1 MKVSKTLSDIADLAF
16 ADRGVCTELEIKK
29 LYLLTNPKPVMRK
42 LFVLGSIAV
51 VAIILALSWFW
62 IDALFLFLIAGPLI
76 YMGIADMLQVKQSIK
91 RNFPLFGRLRY
102 VFEDLR
108 PKIQQYFVESDTDG
122 APINRNERSVIYQR
136 AKKQIDTVPFGTQ
149 LNVYAEGY
157 EWITHSIAPKDFH
170 KMEHNPRIRF
180 GGKECKQPYDMSVL
194 NISAMSFGSL
204 SQNAILALN
213 SGAKLGGFA
222 HNTGEGGLSPYHL
235 QPGGDIIWQI
245 GTGYFGARTE
255 DGNFSDDAFKANA
268 TKPNVKMIEIKLS
281 QGAKPG
287 HGGILPA
294 AKNTPEIAK
303 IRLVKP
309 GTTVFSP
316 PFHSAFN
323 TPKEL
328 LLFVKRLRELSG
340 GKPVGFKLCV
350 GRKSEFLSICK
361 AMVEL
366 KIYPD
371 FITVDG
377 GEGGTGAAPP
387 EFTNFVG
394 MPLLD
399 ALAFVDNALR
409 GFGIRHEMRMIASGK
424 VLTGFNLLRAMAL
437 GADTC
442 NAARAMMMALGCIQA
457 LECNRN
463 TCPTGVATQNPELM
477 KGLDVKD
484 KAERVANFHKN
495 TVESFVELMAATGMT
510 HPEQINRTHVY
521 RRVFMNMVKTYEEIY
536 PTIPDGCLL
545 EGGDVPFELEEYMK
559 YASAETFELA

>member
-1 MKVSKTLSDIADLAF
+1 
-16 ADRGVCTELEIKK
+16 
-29 LYLLTNPKPVMRK
+29 MRK
-42 LFVLGSIAV
+42 LFVIFSIV
-51 VAIILALSWFW
+51 TSALLIVWSFYW
-62 IDALFLFLIAGPLI
+62 IDALFGFLLIGPII
-76 YMGIADMLQVKQSIK
+76 YMGIADMIQVRQSIR
-91 RNFPLFGRLRY
+91 RNFPVLGRLRY

-122 APINRNERSVIYQR
+122 SPINRNERSVIYQR
-136 AKKQIDTVPFGTQ
+136 AKKQIDTIPFGTQ

-157 EWITHSIAPKDFH
+157 EWMTHSISPKDFH
-170 KMEHNPRIRF
+170 KMDHSPRVRF
-180 GGKECKQPYDMSVL
+180 GGKECTQPYDMSVL
-194 NISAMSFGSL
+194 NVSAMSFGSL
-204 SQNAILALN
+204 SKNAILALN
-213 SGAKLGGFA
+213 GGAKIGGFA

-235 QPGGDIIWQI
+235 EPGGDVIWQI

-255 DGNFSDDAFKANA
+255 DGNFSGEAFQKNA
-268 TKPNVKMIEIKLS
+268 IKPNVKMIEIKLS

-294 AKNTPEIAK
+294 SKNTPEIAA

-316 PFHSAFN
+316 PYHSAFS
-323 TPKEL
+323 TPTEL
-328 LLFVKRLRELSG
+328 ILFVKKLRELSG

-361 AMVEL
+361 AMVKL

-399 ALAFVDNALR
+399 ALAFVDNSLI
-409 GFGIRHEMRMIASGK
+409 GFGIRNQMKIIASGK
-424 VLTGFNLLRAMAL
+424 ILTGFHIVRAMAL

-442 NAARAMMMALGCIQA
+442 NTARAMMMALGCIQA
-457 LECNRN
+457 LECNKN
-463 TCPTGVATQNPELM
+463 TCPTGVATQDPYFM
-477 KGLDVKD
+477 KGLVVED
-484 KAERVANFHKN
+484 KTTRVANYHKN
-495 TVESFVELMAATGMT
+495 TVESFVELIGASGLD
-510 HPEQINRTHVY
+510 HPDKINRSHVY
-521 RRVFMNMVKTYEEIY
+521 RRVFMNTVKTYEEIY

-545 EGGDVPFELEEYMK
+545 DGADAPFDYEDYLK
-559 YASAETFELA
+559 KASDESFEV